1 MLVNVAKVRTVVSD
15 GPGFGQRASTAA
27 DPGHALVLD
36 LALAK
41 AIPRAALAV
50 RRKLAILFRHL
61 ILMGRFKRKES
72 VIPD

>member
-1 MLVNVAKVRTVVSD
+1 MYLRSAGQLALPPPWVLGSGMQGTKADASHAATV
-15 GPGFGQRASTAA
+15 
-27 DPGHALVLD
+27 D

-41 AIPRAALAV
+41 AIPRAALRV